1 MEDVLVSESSIPND
15 DIYCAK
21 VDELK
26 SGTEMFMNQ
35 LNLFVNIQ
43 IPTR

>member
-1 MEDVLVSESSIPND
+1 MEDVLISESSIPND

-26 SGTEMFMNQ
+26 KWNGNVYEPVKF
-35 LNLFVNIQ
+35 IC
-43 IPTR
+43 